1 MRHGTLPSF
10 VLVCHGTKQ
19 MAAYILQPPYSTSAS
34 STDQRLRGNDETW
47 MYGPNTLTVDP
58 HVVFHWPSEQ
68 VFYRIPAAIPYDSP
82 IFDYV

>member
-1 MRHGTLPSF
+1 
-10 VLVCHGTKQ
+10 
-19 MAAYILQPPYSTSAS
+19 
-34 STDQRLRGNDETW
+34 